1 MLSLTEYN
9 RNVHYF
15 FNHHDNG
22 HYVIME
28 LLGEALETNGVLW
41 LRANGGEIV
50 TKYYAVVYLAFYEIV
65 LYERRGEV
73 NYGRKVFTRSVYK
86 KSLFKNI
93 RFIAD
98 YIKQEEKKREGQ
110 RPD

>member
-15 FNHHDNG
+15 FNYRDNG

-28 LLGEALETNGVLW
+28 LLGEALETNGVW
-41 LRANGGEIV
+41 FRADGNDIV
-50 TKYYAVVYLAFYEIV
+50 TKYYAVLYLAFYEII

-86 KSLFKNI
+86 KSLSKNI

-98 YIKQEEKKREGQ
+98 YIKQGEAKLC
-110 RPD
+110 